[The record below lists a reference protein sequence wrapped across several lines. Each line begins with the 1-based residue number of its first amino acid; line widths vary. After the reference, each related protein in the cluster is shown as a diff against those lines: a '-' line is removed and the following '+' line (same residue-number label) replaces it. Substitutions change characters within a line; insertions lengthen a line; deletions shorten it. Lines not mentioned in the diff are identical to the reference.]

1 MHFINCGMAEGRQ
14 AITSFNVY
22 AYMERYDDL
31 RQAFGTD
38 LVKYYLHYIDYGFS
52 EGRLA
57 IPLN

>member
-1 MHFINCGMAEGRQ
+1 MAEGRQ